1 MEGGFPLPAR
11 RKKGGSVYT
20 AGRMGAQRESAA
32 HPSRTVRRTRRLTSM
47 QNTKSLLIATLSSA
61 ILIAAVPFTGSAVGS
76 GSSEKVLYSF
86 SGGSDGANPA
96 GALVA
101 DKAGNLY
108 GTTSQGGSSNCAAGC
123 GIVFE
128 LTPPATRG

>member
-1 MEGGFPLPAR
+1 
-11 RKKGGSVYT
+11 
-20 AGRMGAQRESAA
+20 
-32 HPSRTVRRTRRLTSM
+32 M

-108 GTTSQGGSSNCAAGC
+108 AQLPRVAVPIALRAAALFSS
-123 GIVFE
+123 
-128 LTPPATRG
+128 